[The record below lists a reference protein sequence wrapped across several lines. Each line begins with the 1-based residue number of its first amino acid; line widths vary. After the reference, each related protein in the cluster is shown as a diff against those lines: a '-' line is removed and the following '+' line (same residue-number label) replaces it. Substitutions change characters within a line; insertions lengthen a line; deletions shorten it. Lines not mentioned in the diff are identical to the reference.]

1 LNKPIKIFTIIQ
13 ARIGSSRLPG
23 KVMMPLAGK
32 PLLLRLHERIAAANY
47 TNTIIIATTEE
58 ENDDPIVTLC
68 KDNGIK
74 YYRGNS
80 NDLLDRHYKAALP
93 FNPDAVVKIPSDCP
107 LIDPA
112 IIDKVLKYYIDNEII
127 FDFVSN
133 LHPASYPDG
142 NDIEIFSASAL
153 KDAWL
158 NAKKEL
164 EREHTTPYFWENQD
178 KFNVGNVLW
187 DSGNDYSMSHRFT
200 IDYEE
205 DYEFIKRV
213 YEELYSGD
221 KIFSLQDILNLL
233 DEKPEIKKINEK
245 YAGEYWYRNHLDE
258 LKTITKK
265 NTRNV

>member
-1 LNKPIKIFTIIQ
+1 LNEPIKIVTIIQ
-13 ARIGSSRLPG
+13 ARMGSTRLPN

-32 PLLLRLHERIAAANY
+32 PLLLRMYERVEAADY
-47 TNTIIIATTEE
+47 TGIIIIATTEE
-58 ENDDPIVTLC
+58 EYDDPIVSLC
-68 KDNGIK
+68 KDKSIQ

-80 NDLLDRHYKAALP
+80 TDLLDRHYKASLR

-107 LIDPA
+107 LISPG
-112 IIDKVLKYYIDNEII
+112 IIDKVLKYYIDNKNI

-142 NDIEIFSASAL
+142 NDVEIFSASAL

-178 KFNVGNVLW
+178 KFKLGNVQW
-187 DSGNDYSMSHRFT
+187 ESGKDYSMSHRFT
-200 IDYEE
+200 IDYKE
-205 DYEFIKRV
+205 DYEFIARV
-213 YEELYSGD
+213 YEELYTED
-221 KIFSLQDILNLL
+221 KIFTLRDILTLL

-265 NTRNV
+265 DTRNI